1 MGVKKG
7 YVFLI
12 IIAAILWSLDG
23 LLRRSLYLIPPITVV
38 FLEHI
43 FRLLIL
49 LPFARRF
56 LPEYKKLT
64 RRDWLIIIAIGVVS
78 GAIATTMYTAALAQ
92 VNNISYSVVALL
104 QQTQPVFVVLL
115 AFFLLKEKITP
126 RYLAFAVIALIS
138 AYFLTFPQYKPTFVH
153 GSGELIAAI
162 LAVGAAFSWGAGTV
176 LSKLIL
182 AKISYV
188 ALVIVR
194 FAVVIPVTLIMMLFS
209 GQTYPLFAIT
219 STQWFNLLIIAF
231 FSGSVG
237 FVIYYKGLQHT
248 EAKVAT
254 FAEFAWPLSAALIGY
269 FFLHEHLSL
278 VQILAGAILLLDIL
292 TLSLTA
298 KEQ

>member
-12 IIAAILWSLDG
+12 IIAAILWSIDG

-78 GAIATTMYTAALAQ
+78 GAIATSMYTAALAQ
-92 VNNISYSVVALL
+92 VNHISYSVVALL

-115 AFFLLKEKITP
+115 AFFLLKEKVTP
-126 RYLAFAVIALIS
+126 RYLALAVIALIS
-138 AYFLTFPQYKPTFVH
+138 AYFLTFPQYQPTFVG

-162 LAVGAAFSWGAGTV
+162 LAIGAAFSWGAGTV

-219 STQWFNLLIIAF
+219 STQWLNLFIIAF

-269 FFLHEHLSL
+269 FFLHEHLNL
-278 VQILAGAILLLDIL
+278 VQMLAGAILLLDIL
-292 TLSLTA
+292 TLSLNA

>member
-43 FRLLIL
+43 FRLIIL

-78 GAIATTMYTAALAQ
+78 GAIATSMYTAALAQ
-92 VNNISYSVVALL
+92 VNHISYSVVALL

-115 AFFLLKEKITP
+115 AFFLLKEKVTP

-138 AYFLTFPQYKPTFVH
+138 AYFLTFPQYKPTFVG

-162 LAVGAAFSWGAGTV
+162 LAIGAAFSWGAGTV

-278 VQILAGAILLLDIL
+278 VQMLAGAILLLDIL

>member
-12 IIAAILWSLDG
+12 IIAAILWSIDG

-43 FRLLIL
+43 FRLIIL

-78 GAIATTMYTAALAQ
+78 GAIATSMYTAALAQ
-92 VNNISYSVVALL
+92 VNHISYSVVALL

-115 AFFLLKEKITP
+115 AFFILKEKVTP

-138 AYFLTFPQYKPTFVH
+138 AYFLTFPQYKPTFVG

-219 STQWFNLLIIAF
+219 SAQWFNLLIIAF

-278 VQILAGAILLLDIL
+278 VQMLAGAILLLDIL

>member
-78 GAIATTMYTAALAQ
+78 GAIATSMYTAALAQ
-92 VNNISYSVVALL
+92 INNISYSVVALL

-126 RYLAFAVIALIS
+126 RYLALAVIALIS
-138 AYFLTFPQYKPTFVH
+138 AYFLTFPQYKPTFV
-153 GSGELIAAI
+153 GGNGELIAAI
-162 LAVGAAFSWGAGTV
+162 LAIGAAFSWGAGTV

-209 GQTYPLFAIT
+209 GQTYPLSAIT
-219 STQWFNLLIIAF
+219 STQWFNLFIIAF
-231 FSGSVG
+231 FSGAVS